1 MSCEEDTAKSA
12 RAVPSIVTDELLT
25 ARQVAKLTGHPE
37 TVLAVYRS
45 RRNTGQS
52 PHAGP
57 EFLKLGHGVY
67 YPRAAV
73 DEYVAKRGA

>member
-1 MSCEEDTAKSA
+1 MSCNKDS
-12 RAVPSIVTDELLT
+12 VPPSPTTPLLSDLLT
-25 ARQVAKLTGHPE
+25 PAQVSNLTGHPA

-57 EFLKLGHGVY
+57 EFIKHGTAIF
-67 YPRAAV
+67 YPRSAV
-73 DEYVAKRGA
+73 ETYIAGRG